1 MEFKNLNNANLKRKD
16 VLDFIFKTV
25 DGTQNP
31 VDLKTADLSVIIEV
45 YRDLLLIGVVPKY
58 KEYKKYNLQQLIK
71 EDAENDDDEG
81 SDNEANPTRKV
92 IRLKDLIGQK
102 REQPETSVEQKEEFI
117 QAQNDNDSDQD

>member
-1 MEFKNLNNANLKRKD
+1 MEFKNRNNANLKRKD

-58 KEYKKYNLQQLIK
+58 KEYKKYNL
-71 EDAENDDDEG
+71 
-81 SDNEANPTRKV
+81 
-92 IRLKDLIGQK
+92 
-102 REQPETSVEQKEEFI
+102 
-117 QAQNDNDSDQD
+117 